1 MFCQNF
7 TMRSPEEIKKLILDF
22 ARDDERI
29 RAVLLS
35 GSRANPEVKP
45 DQLQDFDIV
54 FIVHELKS
62 FIADHSW
69 TDFLGDEII
78 TQLPDEMTFGKDLD
92 KTTPEFHYLML
103 LKDGNRV
110 DLTLFPL
117 EKFKSA
123 FKRDSLTIVWI
134 DKDKIFSDIP
144 SPQDSDYH
152 IRKPSEKEF
161 SDTCNEFWWVSTYVA
176 KGLFREEISYSKAMN
191 ETVLRPMF
199 MKAIEWK
206 IGAGHDFGVSFG
218 KAGRFMKL
226 YLPRDLYERILMTYS
241 GSDIEENWKSLFI
254 MTDIFS
260 QFTAEIADK
269 LNFPLN
275 RNEVQNVIEYLKRIH
290 KGNIE

>member
-1 MFCQNF
+1 VFCQNF
-7 TMRSPEEIKKLILDF
+7 TMRSPEEIKKLILGF
-22 ARDDERI
+22 AGNDERI

-35 GSRANPEVKP
+35 GSRANPEVNSDK
-45 DQLQDFDIV
+45 LQDFDIV
-54 FIVHELKS
+54 FIVRDLIS
-62 FIADHSW
+62 FTTDHSW
-69 TDFLGDEII
+69 ADFPGDKII
-78 TQLPDEMTFGKDLD
+78 TQLPDEMTFGQDIVRS
-92 KTTPEFHYLML
+92 TPDFHYLML

-117 EKFKSA
+117 DKLKNFKP
-123 FKRDSLTIVWI
+123 DSLTIVWI
-134 DKDKIFSDIP
+134 DKDTMFSDIP

-152 IRKPSEKEF
+152 VRKPSEKEF

-176 KGLFREEISYSKAMN
+176 KGLFRGEISYAKAMN

-206 IGAGHDFGVSFG
+206 IGAGHDFRVSFG

-226 YLPRDLYERILMTYS
+226 YLPGDLYERILMTYS
-241 GSDIEENWKSLFI
+241 GSDVEENWKSLLI

-260 QFTAEIADK
+260 QFTAEVADK

-275 RNEVQNVIEYLKRIH
+275 RSEEQNVTEYLKRIH
-290 KGNIE
+290 EGNLE